1 MKRKG
6 HKIELEKARLTMEGD
21 RRQHSPHGCYSEVFS
36 SPQEPENVLWEA
48 ELLHVYNYNFNTSA

>member
-1 MKRKG
+1 
-6 HKIELEKARLTMEGD
+6 MEGD